1 MSQFTVTAD
10 MEKRI
15 KEKLEFI
22 YGSEKASVIYKKIV
36 GLIKRFPDSPF
47 NNPNK
52 TWVDE
57 TDAML
62 ITYGDQIKEEGKP
75 NLVSLHEFLKEQVDG
90 VVSAVHILPFYPYSS
105 DDGFSVIDYFK
116 VNPELGN
123 WGHVEEIAKDFE
135 IMFDGVINHIS
146 AGSDWFQSYL
156 KGEDNYK
163 NYFIEADPNADYSAV
178 TRPRALPLLS
188 TFETANG
195 EKHIWTTFSADQIDL
210 NFENEEVFLKILE
223 LLLFYSQKGAK
234 LLRLDA
240 IGYMWKRLG
249 TSCIHLEEVHKIIQV
264 YRDVFEVV
272 APQTIIITETNVP
285 HKDNISYFGDGT
297 NEAHMVYN
305 FPLPPLTLHSLHT
318 GDASTLLKW
327 ANSLEKISD
336 QATFF
341 NFLASHDGIGVQ
353 PAKGILT
360 DEQVNS
366 MAEKVKENGGH
377 VSYKANG
384 DGTESPYELNV
395 NFLEAIS
402 HPNDEQSLKVKRFMA
417 SQSVLLTLMG
427 MPGIYVHSLFGSMND
442 HEGVKQTG
450 RYRSINREKLNRQK
464 LEQELNE
471 VGTLRNEVFT
481 TYKKFLEIRRTLKA
495 FHPNADQYVLF
506 LNDHVYSIKRV
517 SLDGGETVVALTNV
531 SNNLQTVKINRNEWS
546 ETVTSVVDVITGETV
561 DLDME
566 LFIELNPYEVK
577 WLKGK

>member
-1 MSQFTVTAD
+1 MSQFTVTSD

-15 KEKLEFI
+15 KEKLGFI
-22 YGSEKASVIYKKIV
+22 YGYEKAPVIYKEMV
-36 GLIKRFPDSPF
+36 GLINRFPGSSF

-52 TWVDE
+52 TWIDE

-75 NLVSLHEFLKEQVDG
+75 NLVSLHELLKEKVDG

-116 VNPELGN
+116 VNPELGD

-163 NYFIEADPNADYSAV
+163 TYFIEADPNADYSAV

-195 EKHIWTTFSADQIDL
+195 VKHIWSTFSADQIDL
-210 NFENEEVFLKILE
+210 NYENEEVFLKILE

-360 DEQVNS
+360 DEQVTS

-384 DGTESPYELNV
+384 DGTQSPYELNI

-481 TYKKFLEIRRTLKA
+481 AYKKFLKIRRTLKA

-517 SLDGGETVVALTNV
+517 SLEGEETVVALTNF
-531 SNNLQTVKINRNEWS
+531 SNNPQTVKINRNEWS
-546 ETVTSVVDVITGETV
+546 ETVTSVVDVITDETV

>member
-10 MEKRI
+10 MEIPI

-22 YGSEKASVIYKKIV
+22 YGSEKTPVIYKKIV
-36 GLIKRFPDSPF
+36 ALIERFPCSPL
-47 NNPNK
+47 NKPSK
-52 TWVDE
+52 TWIDE

-62 ITYGDQIKEEGKP
+62 ITYGDQIKEDGKP

-116 VNPELGN
+116 VNPELGD
-123 WGHVEEIAKDFE
+123 WEHVEAIAEDFE
-135 IMFDGVINHIS
+135 IMFDAVINHIS
-146 AGSDWFQSYL
+146 AESDWFQSYL
-156 KGEDNYK
+156 RGEAPYK
-163 NYFIEADPNADYSAV
+163 NYFIEAGPNADYSTV

-188 TFETANG
+188 TFDTENG

-210 NFENEEVFLKILE
+210 NYENEEVFLKILE

-318 GDASTLLKW
+318 GNATYLLNW

-360 DEQVNS
+360 DEQVTV
-366 MAEKVKENGGH
+366 MAEKVKEHGGH

-384 DGTESPYELNV
+384 DGTQSPYELNI

-402 HPNDEQSLKVKRFMA
+402 HPNDEQSLKVMRFIA
-417 SQSVLLTLMG
+417 SQSILLTLMG
-427 MPGIYVHSLFGSMND
+427 MPGIYVHSLFGSLND
-442 HEGVKQTG
+442 HGGVKQTG

-481 TYKKFLEIRRTLKA
+481 AYQKLLKIRRTLKA
-495 FHPNADQYVLF
+495 LHPNADQHVLF
-506 LNDHVYSIKRV
+506 LNDHVYSMKRV
-517 SLDGGETVVALTNV
+517 SLDGEETVVALTNV
-531 SNNLQTVKINRNEWS
+531 SNESQTVEIDRKEWS
-546 ETVTSVVDVITGETV
+546 ETVTDVVDVITSDTV
-561 DLDME
+561 ELDSK
-566 LFIELNPYEVK
+566 LLVELNPYEVK
-577 WLKGK
+577 WLKGE